1 MNKCNCEDCLGSRA
15 LIERFLL
22 PDEVFK
28 RTASNRRLGR
38 LVLAL
43 SKEPITAHQIFLI
56 TGYKNP
62 KSAIKRLRALGW
74 NIIEIPPFTYLRK
87 GVLCYEVRY
96 ELSCFQIYCALRLTN
111 YSDDLY

>member
-1 MNKCNCEDCLGSRA
+1 MNRCNCEDCLGSRPY
-15 LIERFLL
+15 IERFLL
-22 PDEVFK
+22 PDELIK

-43 SKEPITAHQIFLI
+43 SEGPITAHQIFLI

-74 NIIEIPPFTYLRK
+74 NIFEIPPFTYLRK
-87 GVLCYEVRY
+87 DKLCYEVRY
-96 ELSCFQIYCALRLTN
+96 ELSMFQIYSALKLIEH
-111 YSDDLY
+111 SDDLY